1 MSFYKSLRW
10 KLFLLRYVWVSKL
23 RLSKLLTRINQ
34 NIVLWSPGIG
44 LNIGLKCRF
53 SHIFCLYLF
62 EDTVAEKLHFIPIE
76 SFIRKS
82 SFLNPHPR
90 K

>member
-1 MSFYKSLRW
+1 MKNSDSACNLATEMGVNARTSYE
-10 KLFLLRYVWVSKL
+10 KL
-23 RLSKLLTRINQ
+23 R
-34 NIVLWSPGIG
+34 
-44 LNIGLKCRF
+44 
-53 SHIFCLYLF
+53 
-62 EDTVAEKLHFIPIE
+62 FIPIE